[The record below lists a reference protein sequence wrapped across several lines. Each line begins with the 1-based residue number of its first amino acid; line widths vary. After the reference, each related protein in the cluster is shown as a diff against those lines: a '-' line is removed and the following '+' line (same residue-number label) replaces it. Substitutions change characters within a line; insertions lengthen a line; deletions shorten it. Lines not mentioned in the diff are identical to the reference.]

1 MDQTVSIDVCRT
13 MLYPRLNPMLVH
25 DDYHYVSVDTSPLTS
40 STVQLPSVEAWCT
53 LNEQCTTAAV
63 VWRTL
68 ESIHNK
74 SCV

>member
-1 MDQTVSIDVCRT
+1 MDQMVSIDVCRT
-13 MLYPRLNPMLVH
+13 MLYPRLYPMLVH
-25 DDYHYVSVDTSPLTS
+25 DNHYVSVDTRHLTS
-40 STVQLPSVEAWCT
+40 STVQLPSVEAWCAVS
-53 LNEQCTTAAV
+53 EQCTTAAV